1 MTVRQQTGRDD
12 IGDLEALRGVRA
24 YPVRVKCAT
33 LVWNALLEGLAAT
46 RCHTGRNHEDREM
59 STTEPVSTT
68 EPAAGQKEA
77 KASDALIRAALSE
90 VYDPEIGIDIV
101 SLGLIYDTSIDDE
114 GLLTI
119 DMTLTTPY
127 CPMGPIIETQAHAVC
142 APLPGVRDVHINLV
156 WTPPWD
162 PRTMASEEA
171 QLELGIY

>member
-1 MTVRQQTGRDD
+1 
-12 IGDLEALRGVRA
+12 
-24 YPVRVKCAT
+24 
-33 LVWNALLEGLAAT
+33 
-46 RCHTGRNHEDREM
+46 M
-59 STTEPVSTT
+59 STAEPLSPV
-68 EPAAGQKEA
+68 EPAAQKEA
-77 KASDALIRAALSE
+77 KASDELIRAALGE

-101 SLGLIYDTSIDDE
+101 SLGLIYGTNIDDD

-156 WTPPWD
+156 WAPPWD
-162 PRTMASEEA
+162 PRTMASDEA